1 MRLKYITYFTKKIL
15 KLSPNQRRFILLF
28 FDGSLIFISII
39 FTSILIAD
47 LRIIFAF
54 NFLLKLNLFLI
65 LIGLPLFLFT
75 GQYKALSRYVG
86 SQSLYQL
93 ALRNFILIILLFIFQ
108 IFESSI
114 YIPLRFSIIFWLIL
128 TSLSG
133 FIRFGLRD
141 LLLKLAI
148 ISNDKQK
155 KIVIYGIGSES
166 VQLYAS
172 LRLSNDYNVAYFV
185 TDNPIFYERYLYN
198 IKIISISKLGK
209 VSSKIDQVF
218 LASPFKTNEKRREVL
233 KLLEFYNLPVM
244 EVPSIAQIAS
254 NKAIKDNLK
263 PINIEDLLGRDTNQS
278 LDHLS
283 TNAIKNK
290 VVLVTGAGGSIGSE
304 LCKKIVSLE
313 PNVLLLL
320 ENNEANLY
328 FINNEVINN
337 KNIGIKPILGSC
349 GNKLLLE
356 KIFKENKV
364 DIIFHAAA
372 YKHVPLVQ
380 ENPIE
385 GIINNV
391 LNTRL
396 LCEEAYKFSIKKII
410 LISTD
415 KAVRP
420 TNIMGASKRVAEQIF
435 QCFSEESALQKKENP
450 KKDYSIFS
458 MVRFGNVLGSS
469 GSVVPLFQKQIDE
482 GGPITLTHP
491 DIVRFFMTI
500 PEAAELVI
508 QAAAMSEGGEL
519 FLLDMGE
526 PIKIKYLAEQMIRL
540 NGLKLKT
547 KNIKDGDI
555 EIKITGLRPGEKLFE
570 ELLIDGESQ
579 ETINPRIYK
588 SKESFFK
595 KDKLMS
601 KIDQIEFLS
610 NQLDEEKILKIISEI
625 VPEWDYKRY

>member
-1 MRLKYITYFTKKIL
+1 MRLKSITDFTKKIL

-28 FDGSLIFISII
+28 FDGSLIFLSII

-148 ISNDKQK
+148 ISNKKQK
-155 KIVIYGIGSES
+155 KIVIYGIGSDS

-209 VSSKIDQVF
+209 ISSKIDQVF
-218 LASPFKTNEKRREVL
+218 LASPFKSNEKRREVL
-233 KLLEFYNLPVM
+233 KLLEIYNLPVM
-244 EVPSIAQIAS
+244 EVPSISQIAS

-263 PINIEDLLGRDTNQS
+263 PINIEDLLGRETNQS

-304 LCKKIVSLE
+304 LCKKIVSLQ
-313 PNVLLLL
+313 PKVLLLL

-328 FINNEVINN
+328 FINNEFINN
-337 KNIGIKPILGSC
+337 KNIEIKPILGSC

-356 KIFKENKV
+356 KI
-364 DIIFHAAA
+364 
-372 YKHVPLVQ
+372 L
-380 ENPIE
+380 
-385 GIINNV
+385 
-391 LNTRL
+391 
-396 LCEEAYKFSIKKII
+396 SI
-410 LISTD
+410 
-415 KAVRP
+415 
-420 TNIMGASKRVAEQIF
+420 MQ
-435 QCFSEESALQKKENP
+435 
-450 KKDYSIFS
+450 
-458 MVRFGNVLGSS
+458 
-469 GSVVPLFQKQIDE
+469 
-482 GGPITLTHP
+482 
-491 DIVRFFMTI
+491 
-500 PEAAELVI
+500 
-508 QAAAMSEGGEL
+508 
-519 FLLDMGE
+519 
-526 PIKIKYLAEQMIRL
+526 
-540 NGLKLKT
+540 
-547 KNIKDGDI
+547 
-555 EIKITGLRPGEKLFE
+555 
-570 ELLIDGESQ
+570 LLINMSLLYK
-579 ETINPRIYK
+579 TI
-588 SKESFFK
+588 
-595 KDKLMS
+595 L
-601 KIDQIEFLS
+601 
-610 NQLDEEKILKIISEI
+610 
-625 VPEWDYKRY
+625 